1 MPLKDAEARR
11 ALDFALCGGL
21 ETARNSFALVY
32 PHRDQGPMSSTGDD
46 GDHDERKASPESSDR
61 LKERLRELER
71 KLESED
77 EKPATMSD
85 ADLEKRNSALGQAF
99 KISTELVA
107 GVFVGGFIGWALDS
121 WVMPKMGVHTAPFFL
136 IVFLLLGIAAGFLN
150 VFRAAREMG
159 EK

>member
-1 MPLKDAEARR
+1 MPLKDADLRR
-11 ALDFALCGGL
+11 TLDFALPAGI
-21 ETARNSFALVY
+21 ETARNSYALIY
-32 PHRDQGPMSSTGDD
+32 PHRNQGPMSSTGD
-46 GDHDERKASPESSDR
+46 GDHERKVSPESSER

-71 KLESED
+71 KLEPQD
-77 EKPATMSD
+77 EKREGMSD
-85 ADLEKRNSALGQAF
+85 GEAEKRSSALGKAF

-107 GVFVGGFIGWALDS
+107 GVFVGGFIGWALDNLL
-121 WVMPKMGVHTAPFFL
+121 MPKLGVNSTPLFL

>member
-1 MPLKDAEARR
+1 
-11 ALDFALCGGL
+11 
-21 ETARNSFALVY
+21 
-32 PHRDQGPMSSTGDD
+32 MSSTGD
-46 GDHDERKASPESSDR
+46 GDRDERKASPQSSDR
-61 LKERLRELER
+61 LRERLRELER
-71 KLESED
+71 KLEPEG
-77 EKPATMSD
+77 EKRENVSD
-85 ADLEKRNSALGQAF
+85 AELEKRSSALGKAF

-121 WVMPKMGVHTAPFFL
+121 LTPKLGYHTAPFFL